1 MKKKTTK
8 KDSVPIHPRDYF
20 AERMSLSVPHIEND
34 AVRYALAAAARHF
47 GMYAKT
53 TAISDCANYMFGR
66 YVTKADAEA
75 SIPNPSVLPPAAPAG
90 REQRV
95 VGSPNQ
101 KEE

>member
-1 MKKKTTK
+1 MKEGFN
-8 KDSVPIHPRDYF
+8 IHPRDYF

-47 GMYAKT
+47 GMYSKT

-75 SIPNPSVLPPAAPAG
+75 SIPNHTVEG
-90 REQRV
+90 RT
-95 VGSPNQ
+95 GNGGI
-101 KEE
+101 K

>member
-75 SIPNPSVLPPAAPAG
+75 SIPNTVITETSK
-90 REQRV
+90 QR
-95 VGSPNQ
+95 GLS
-101 KEE
+101 